1 MNFVAFEFM
10 IYIERV
16 VRDFILPDNILVVKN
31 RTILNMSHSIIVCK
45 FWIRNDQSSNS
56 AWISSHDLYH

>member
-10 IYIERV
+10 TYIERV

-31 RTILNMSHSIIVCK
+31 HTILNMSHSLFV
-45 FWIRNDQSSNS
+45 NS
-56 AWISSHDLYH
+56 G

>member
-10 IYIERV
+10 TYIERV

-45 FWIRNDQSSNS
+45 FWIRNELSSEQRF
-56 AWISSHDLYH
+56 DDF

>member
-31 RTILNMSHSIIVCK
+31 RTYYFKHVTFDHCL
-45 FWIRNDQSSNS
+45 
-56 AWISSHDLYH
+56 

>member
-10 IYIERV
+10 TYIERV

-31 RTILNMSHSIIVCK
+31 RTILNMSHSKIVCK

-56 AWISSHDLYH
+56 ALISSHNLYH